1 LRARRDLLCL
11 ACGFALAFAGAACR
25 SNSFRSARVTNQT
38 GDPVAVINLASM
50 ISVPEGSAASAHI
63 ELISYSDNV
72 LGGGD
77 IQSTDPSIL
86 QVVASATDPS
96 GYVFL
101 GVRAGA
107 TRVQVTVNGQPVQT
121 VNATV
126 PGPPA
131 SSLPPTI
138 DAGVPPVV
146 SVDGGAPDG
155 DAASAGD

>member
-1 LRARRDLLCL
+1 M
-11 ACGFALAFAGAACR
+11 
-25 SNSFRSARVTNQT
+25 TNQT
-38 GDPVAVINLASM
+38 GDPAAVVNLASR
-50 ISVPEGSAASAHI
+50 IFVPEGSAASAHI

-72 LGGGD
+72 LGGGN

-101 GVRAGA
+101 GVSAGA
-107 TRVQVTVNGQPVQT
+107 TSVQVTVNGQPVQT

-126 PGPPA
+126 PWPPA

-138 DAGVPPVV
+138 DAGVQPVV
-146 SVDGGAPDG
+146 SVDAGAPGG